1 MKSSVAT
8 MSNFFPAPFTL
19 SNAVALLEE
28 TQLTKKFGRAD
39 DPLRRHRAAG
49 ESRAVGNRSKLQHER
64 GILLPESSRRN
75 DLVET

>member
-28 TQLTKKFGRAD
+28 TQLAKKSAAPD
-39 DPLRRHRAAG
+39 DPLHRHHAAG

-64 GILLPESSRRN
+64 GILLPESSRHN